1 MSNTNKWIFHTIY
14 IIVYIAN
21 GFIGSVQDVGGH
33 RRDARWSARSRCRCG
48 LKEEDFSFLSR
59 MSDDGVGAEADLE
72 GRRK

>member
-1 MSNTNKWIFHTIY
+1 MI
-14 IIVYIAN
+14 
-21 GFIGSVQDVGGH
+21 GGH
-33 RRDARWSARSRCRCG
+33 RWEARRSARSRCRCG